1 MYYFQLCA
9 YLIYI
14 IFTVLGFDCIF
25 KTEALP
31 IKLKDREKFKKLI
44 DFYSPVIEPCSS
56 LAELNMWRTK
66 LVTEHIVLRSGL
78 QALEICDE
86 EFYPNINMILKIF
99 CTLPVS
105 TATPERSFSCLKRLK
120 SYLRNSMKE
129 VNSFVII
136 SFSFQ

>member
-1 MYYFQLCA
+1 MYYFKLCA

-31 IKLKDREKFKKLI
+31 IKLKDREEFTKLI
-44 DFYSPVIEPCSS
+44 DFYSPVIDPCSS

-66 LVTEHIVLRSGL
+66 LVTEHIVFRSGL
-78 QALEICDE
+78 QALDICDE
-86 EFYPNINMILKIF
+86 EFYPNINMLLKIF

-105 TATPERSFSCLKRLK
+105 TATPERSFSCLKRIK

-129 VNSFVII
+129 VNSL
-136 SFSFQ
+136 